1 MITLYS
7 KKEYIM
13 EYVIKYI
20 STFFKNDK
28 KERFDMILEPLQAII
43 QLALM
48 SYCPIGSKLS
58 IVNNILQIQI
68 PTWTQGVTRS
78 LNQDKKDDLFFLFSV
93 INRFNKFYSYMRKR
107 GGELSEL
114 YNILNELCKKG
125 IDRIIQTYSRGENNV
140 HLLHTLKMYRTMLEN
155 PDFFIEK
162 SEEKDKGKEREKEK
176 EKDKNE
182 ERERVREK
190 DKGRER
196 EKGKEREREKDKE
209 RDRNEENEEKKSE
222 LESNNINNAS
232 NNNNNDNN
240 SCMNEIDSIFIKIR
254 DIYKPEHYKIILN
267 IFKLLEQSPNEFETY
282 IQCLN
287 NLYKPINSCIIKWI
301 NDNIIF

>member
-68 PTWTQGVTRS
+68 PTWSQGVTRS

-162 SEEKDKGKEREKEK
+162 SEEKDKGKEREK
-176 EKDKNE
+176 DKNE
-182 ERERVREK
+182 EREKVREK
-190 DKGRER
+190 
-196 EKGKEREREKDKE
+196 EKGKEREKVKE
-209 RDRNEENEEKKSE
+209 RERERERERNEEIEERKSE
-222 LESNNINNAS
+222 IDSSNSNSVSNDTNAS
-232 NNNNNDNN
+232 
-240 SCMNEIDSIFIKIR
+240 MNEIDSIFIKIR